1 MRITERDG
9 CGNWW
14 IKGLRWEDI
23 YPGRTI
29 NKEIHQRIYGAFR
42 KLRDYEDSEEDPEKV
57 QNIPKWISVKDRLP
71 EDDECVLIQVNG
83 KWENITYIDA
93 IMIGMHFKNEGWVID
108 GCPDWKDAEV
118 VAWMPLPEPYA
129 SEGGSYGK

>member
-1 MRITERDG
+1 MERLTHERVNG
-9 CGNWW
+9 
-14 IKGLRWEDI
+14 IKTGYWSPAKKQELVDRLAEYENTGMEPDKI
-23 YPGRTI
+23 
-29 NKEIHQRIYGAFR
+29 
-42 KLRDYEDSEEDPEKV
+42 RD
-57 QNIPKWISVKDRLP
+57 IPKWISVKDRLP

-118 VAWMPLPEPYA
+118 VVWMPLPEPYA